1 MSPEGQL
8 AEALV
13 GTTLEGGY
21 RIECLL
27 GVGGMGSVYKATHI
41 RLAKHVAVKVMA
53 SELTASSESLARF
66 HREALITGSLGH
78 PHIVQ
83 VFDLSTTPA
92 GQPFLV
98 MEFLEGEDLDQRLNR
113 VRRLPT
119 ADVVHIV
126 KQVASALDATH
137 AKGIVH
143 RDLKPAN
150 IYLLKVA
157 GETNFVKVLDF
168 GISKMRA
175 ATRQLTRTSSVMGTP
190 NYMSP
195 EQALGKNDEV
205 DERTDQWALA
215 CIVWECLSGQRAFD
229 GEEGTSILYQVVHEP
244 PPSLLAKVPG
254 LRPSVEAVLLRALA
268 KNKDQRFPHV
278 IEFVTALECAMN
290 DAVVPVLGIPR
301 TVKLPDSPDAKPS
314 PPTTLSR
321 TSGELAGASVVSA
334 AGSRKG
340 LWIAAIGA
348 TAAVSLAAVLLLRPG
363 RASNQAV
370 VAPATAPAQYV
381 PPPPAPPAPP
391 PPTPNLEMVPASK
404 EAPSRVEAAA
414 AKEETEPEPKA
425 PRSGH
430 SPRLK
435 VKRPKP
441 GSDAKSEGVP
451 AIGVPTLPKKPNPA
465 KKSEEEEDKWRLD

>member
-1 MSPEGQL
+1 MSPERQL
-8 AEALV
+8 SEALV

-21 RIECLL
+21 RIDSLL
-27 GVGGMGSVYKATHI
+27 GVGGMGSVFKATHV

-53 SELTASSESLARF
+53 SELSANTESLARF

-119 ADVVHIV
+119 ADVLHIV

-195 EQALGKNDEV
+195 EQALGRNEEV

-215 CIVWECLSGQRAFD
+215 CIVWECLSGQRTFD

-254 LRPSVEAVLLRALA
+254 LRPPVEAVLLRALA
-268 KNKDQRFPHV
+268 KNKDERFPHV
-278 IEFVTALECAMN
+278 TEFVTALECAMT
-290 DAVVPVLGIPR
+290 DAVAPVLGAPR
-301 TVKLPDSPDAKPS
+301 TVKLADSPDSKPS

-321 TSGELAGASVVSA
+321 TSGELTGDSVVSPD
-334 AGSRKG
+334 GSRRG
-340 LWIAAIGA
+340 LWIAALGA
-348 TAAVSLAAVLLLRPG
+348 TAAVSVAAVLLLRPG
-363 RASNQAV
+363 RASNKAA
-370 VAPATAPAQYV
+370 VAPPAAPAQHV
-381 PPPPAPPAPP
+381 PAPPVPPPVPPPPPPAPVPP
-391 PPTPNLEMVPASK
+391 PATPKLG
-404 EAPSRVEAAA
+404 VEAEAM
-414 AKEETEPEPKA
+414 KEETEAEPKA
-425 PRSGH
+425 PRSGS

-435 VKRPKP
+435 AKKPKP
-441 GSDAKSEGVP
+441 GSDAKSDGVP
-451 AIGVPTLPKKPNPA
+451 AASVPSVPKKASPA